1 MKKFLINC
9 LLFLVIFAIGL
20 YSRSFYLLITEEYKK
35 NVNGADTY
43 NAIAKSK
50 QKKKARKVLLGD
62 SVGRQLFENTKY
74 NDTIN
79 SFACN
84 QAIGLA
90 GHYLLLNNFLSAG
103 NEVDTVYMIF
113 RPSSFRNN
121 LDEKYTFHYFLKP
134 FYKDEYKSLFTR
146 TVYDQIRKIPFHF
159 LSQDP
164 AVLTS
169 NWSPDFASKDQKGY
183 TFLSPISAE
192 YMTRIKE
199 LSISYNF
206 ELILL
211 PSPVSDADR
220 NDIASIDRNEI
231 IDRGLGKEFENYF
244 DQIIFLNDT
253 SFMDGV
259 HLIHPEIYTQYYKDN
274 LVQF

>member
-1 MKKFLINC
+1 MKRFLLNS
-9 LLFLVIFAIGL
+9 LLFLVLFAIGL

-35 NVNGADTY
+35 KVNGADTY

-50 QKKKARKVLLGD
+50 QKKKTRKVLLGD

-84 QAIGLA
+84 QAIGLV
-90 GHYLLLNNFLSAG
+90 GHYLLLNNFLKAG

-113 RPSSFRNN
+113 RPSSFLNN
-121 LDEKYTFHYFLKP
+121 LDEKYTYHYFLKP
-134 FYKDEYKSLFTR
+134 FYKDEYKPLFTK
-146 TVYDQIRKIPFHF
+146 TVYDQIRKIPFSF
-159 LSQDP
+159 ISQDP
-164 AVLTS
+164 SLLTS
-169 NWSPDFASKDQKGY
+169 NWAPDFIAEDKKDY

-199 LSISYNF
+199 LSIEHGF
-206 ELILL
+206 ELIIL
-211 PSPVSDADR
+211 PSPVSINSR
-220 NDIASIDRNEI
+220 NDIAAIDRSEI
-231 IDRGLGKEFENYF
+231 INHGLSEEFENYF

-253 SFMDGV
+253 SFMDGI
-259 HLIHPEIYTQYYKDN
+259 HLNHPETYTQYYKEN
-274 LVQF
+274 LLQF

>member
-1 MKKFLINC
+1 MKRFLINV
-9 LLFLVIFAIGL
+9 LLFLVLFAIGL
-20 YSRSFYLLITEEYKK
+20 YARSFYLLITEEYKK
-35 NVNGADTY
+35 KVNGADTY

-50 QKKKARKVLLGD
+50 QKKKTRKVLLGD

-84 QAIGLA
+84 QAIGLV
-90 GHYLLLNNFLSAG
+90 GHFLLLNNFLKAG

-113 RPSSFRNN
+113 RPSSFLNN

-134 FYKDEYKSLFTR
+134 FYKDEYKPLFTK
-146 TVYDQIRKIPFHF
+146 TVYDQIHKIPFNF
-159 LSQDP
+159 ISQDP
-164 AVLTS
+164 ALLTS
-169 NWSPDFASKDQKGY
+169 NWAPDFTARGKKNY

-192 YMTRIKE
+192 YMNRIKE
-199 LSISYNF
+199 LSIKHNF
-206 ELILL
+206 ELIIL
-211 PSPVSDADR
+211 PSPVSI
-220 NDIASIDRNEI
+220 NSKKDIASIDRSEI
-231 IDRGLGKEFENYF
+231 SSHGLSEEFANYF

-253 SFMDGV
+253 SFMDGI
-259 HLIHPEIYTQYYKDN
+259 HLNDPETYTRYYKEN

>member
-1 MKKFLINC
+1 MKRFLLNS
-9 LLFLVIFAIGL
+9 LLFLVLFAVGL
-20 YSRSFYLLITEEYKK
+20 YSRSFYLLVTEEYKK

-43 NAIAKSK
+43 HAIAKSK
-50 QKKKARKVLLGD
+50 QKKKTRKVLLGD

-84 QAIGLA
+84 QAIGLV
-90 GHYLLLNNFLSAG
+90 GHFLLLNNFLKAG

-113 RPSSFRNN
+113 SPSSFLNN

-134 FYKDEYKSLFTR
+134 FYKDEYKPLFSK
-146 TVYDQIRKIPFHF
+146 TVYDQIRKIPFNF

-164 AVLTS
+164 ALLTS
-169 NWSPDFASKDQKGY
+169 NWTPDFNARDKKNY

-192 YMTRIKE
+192 YMNRIKE
-199 LSISYNF
+199 LSIQHDF
-206 ELILL
+206 ELIIL
-211 PSPVSDADR
+211 PSPVSINSR
-220 NDIASIDRNEI
+220 KDIAAIDKREI
-231 IDRGLGKEFENYF
+231 NSVGLSKEFENYF
-244 DQIIFLNDT
+244 DKIIFLNDT
-253 SFMDGV
+253 SFMDGI
-259 HLIHPEIYTQYYKDN
+259 HLNHPETYTLYYKEN

>member
-1 MKKFLINC
+1 MKRFLLNS
-9 LLFLVIFAIGL
+9 LLFLVLFAIGL

-50 QKKKARKVLLGD
+50 QKKKTRKVLLGD

-84 QAIGLA
+84 QAIGLV
-90 GHYLLLNNFLSAG
+90 GHYLLLNNFLKAG

-113 RPSSFRNN
+113 RPSSFLNN

-134 FYKDEYKSLFTR
+134 FYKDEYKPLFTK
-146 TVYDQIRKIPFHF
+146 TVYNQIRRIPFNF
-159 LSQDP
+159 ISQDP
-164 AVLTS
+164 TLLTS
-169 NWSPDFASKDQKGY
+169 NWAPDFNANDQKSY

-192 YMTRIKE
+192 YITRIKE
-199 LSISYNF
+199 LSIKYGF
-206 ELILL
+206 ELIIL
-211 PSPVSDADR
+211 PSPVSITSR
-220 NDIASIDRNEI
+220 NDIAAIDRSEI
-231 IDRGLGKEFENYF
+231 TNHGLGEEFENYF
-244 DQIIFLNDT
+244 NQIIYLNDT
-253 SFMDGV
+253 SFMDGI
-259 HLIHPEIYTQYYKDN
+259 HLNHPETYTQYYKEN

>member
-1 MKKFLINC
+1 MKRFLLNS
-9 LLFLVIFAIGL
+9 LLFLVLFAIGL

-35 NVNGADTY
+35 KVNGADTY

-50 QKKKARKVLLGD
+50 QKKKTRKVLLGD

-84 QAIGLA
+84 QAIGLV
-90 GHYLLLNNFLSAG
+90 GHYLLLNNFLKAG

-113 RPSSFRNN
+113 RPSSFLNN
-121 LDEKYTFHYFLKP
+121 LDEKYTYHYFVKP
-134 FYKDEYKSLFTR
+134 FYKDEYKPLFTK
-146 TVYDQIRKIPFHF
+146 TVYDQIRKIPFSF
-159 LSQDP
+159 ISQDP
-164 AVLTS
+164 SLLTS
-169 NWSPDFASKDQKGY
+169 NWAPDFIAEDKKDY

-199 LSISYNF
+199 LSIEHGF
-206 ELILL
+206 ELIIL
-211 PSPVSDADR
+211 PSPVSINSR
-220 NDIASIDRNEI
+220 NDIAAIDRSEI
-231 IDRGLGKEFENYF
+231 INHGLSEEFENYF

-253 SFMDGV
+253 SFMDGI
-259 HLIHPEIYTQYYKDN
+259 HLNHPETYTQYYKEN
-274 LVQF
+274 LLQF